1 MPYCKFLLNTSKYM
15 LKKYVVKHIC
25 TTFAVVFHGNS
36 FLRLENPGVVRQLN
50 FQNKEQMFKVYVNG
64 IRRLIS

>member
-1 MPYCKFLLNTSKYM
+1 M